1 MCYEWY
7 SAVATAMVYKREFFT
22 EKLVA
27 TLEFEGAALEF
38 GEDFACSKSWN
49 ILS

>member
-1 MCYEWY
+1 MCFESY
-7 SAVATAMVYKREFFT
+7 SAVATARVYKREFLS

-38 GEDFACSKSWN
+38 GGDFACSK
-49 ILS
+49 